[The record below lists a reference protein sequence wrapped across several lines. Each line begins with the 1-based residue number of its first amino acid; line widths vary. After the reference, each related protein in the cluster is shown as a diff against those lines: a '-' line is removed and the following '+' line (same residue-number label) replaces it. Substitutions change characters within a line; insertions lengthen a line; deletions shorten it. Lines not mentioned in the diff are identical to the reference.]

1 MRAAKCQ
8 MKASTHTG
16 RRRVL
21 TPGGIGALLALLLLA
36 PLRPAHAYVDPNS
49 VGPLYQFLF
58 PLFIAIASAF
68 AALRRQ
74 LARLWTRVVDTV
86 VAAVRRDRVPP
97 SDRR

>member
-1 MRAAKCQ
+1 MRLARRQ
-8 MKASTHTG
+8 MKAWTSSEC
-16 RRRVL
+16 RRVL
-21 TPGGIGALLALLLLA
+21 TPGGIGVLLAVLLLA

-74 LARLWTRVVDTV
+74 LARLWNRVIGTV
-86 VAAVRRDRVPP
+86 VAAVRGERAPP
-97 SDRR
+97 EKR

>member
-1 MRAAKCQ
+1 MTARAEA
-8 MKASTHTG
+8 
-16 RRRVL
+16 RRQQHL
-21 TPGGIGALLALLLLA
+21 TAGGFCLLAAVLIWI

-74 LARLWTRVVDTV
+74 LARLWNRVVSTV
-86 VAAVRRDRVPP
+86 VAAVRGERSPP
-97 SDRR
+97 GNR